1 MTSVIVADTSVIING
16 YLADQIESGSVRNS
30 EVIIPQAVFDEL
42 QSQASNHKQ
51 QGFIGLEQIQKLNK
65 LSGSYLMNYNLKLL
79 IISSRDLLD
88 WSKFKNLTNY
98 LVVLG

>member
-65 LSGSYLMNYNLKLL
+65 LSGSFGIKNY
-79 IISSRDLLD
+79 
-88 WSKFKNLTNY
+88 FKRLTSFH
-98 LVVLG
+98 